1 MFGLKLRLEL
11 IVVGFFLDNILKAFV
26 DGIFTEHIGFDL
38 LDLFENGLFVLII
51 IFIQFITIGLDS
63 VFDKIKDFIRH
74 VGLSD
79 THRYLLIV
87 SVRYLP
93 NDGIETFEVLD

>member
-1 MFGLKLRLEL
+1 M
-11 IVVGFFLDNILKAFV
+11 

-63 VFDKIKDFIRH
+63 VFDKIED
-74 VGLSD
+74 
-79 THRYLLIV
+79 LI
-87 SVRYLP
+87 
-93 NDGIETFEVLD
+93 